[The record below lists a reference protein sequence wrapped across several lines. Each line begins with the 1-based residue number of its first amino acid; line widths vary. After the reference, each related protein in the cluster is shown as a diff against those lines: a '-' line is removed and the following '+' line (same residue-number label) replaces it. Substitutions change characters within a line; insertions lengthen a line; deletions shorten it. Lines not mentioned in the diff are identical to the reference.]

1 MDARAIND
9 GVDFCQGRLSNYDD
23 MIESVS
29 LTTDLDKVMNCNGVV
44 LAIIG
49 D

>member
-29 LTTDLDKVMNCNGVV
+29 LTTALDKVMNCNGVMV
-44 LAIIG
+44 SHHW
-49 D
+49 